1 MLTQKFDIFPFIL
14 AFIITAKI
22 VESLLLIVIVFVIE
36 HDLKLL
42 IQFWEYKEHST
53 VKKEKKK
60 KKRKK
65 KTRKLTCDIV
75 LLTKVEIFSNFKKFY
90 ASAIICFPT
99 LFKVPHSIW
108 FYWAASG
115 ACNKFW

>member
-1 MLTQKFDIFPFIL
+1 MFTQKFDIFPFIL

-42 IQFWEYKEHST
+42 IQFWEYKEHYT

-60 KKRKK
+60 RRKRKGK
-65 KTRKLTCDIV
+65 KKPG
-75 LLTKVEIFSNFKKFY
+75 N
-90 ASAIICFPT
+90 
-99 LFKVPHSIW
+99 
-108 FYWAASG
+108 
-115 ACNKFW
+115 